1 MQKPEYIDYS
11 GKLNNHIDYLNML
24 KLLDKK
30 CNYIEIVLID
40 GKETNDLVNQFQS
53 DILNISKVNSWCGN
67 MTNGY
72 NKKIKINYSNELF
85 KYLKTKET
93 FCKFATLP
101 EKGDVVNFTDFGLD
115 DIAFF
120 DESTFPLLFTT
131 THEGYI
137 YVRDD
142 ILY

>member
-1 MQKPEYIDYS
+1 
-11 GKLNNHIDYLNML
+11 
-24 KLLDKK
+24 
-30 CNYIEIVLID
+30 
-40 GKETNDLVNQFQS
+40 
-53 DILNISKVNSWCGN
+53 

-142 ILY
+142 FLY